1 MYQSGKSYPTVSD
14 DDVNEVFVLEIDESS
29 MVQINSLYKK
39 YVEIKLIEEFTT
51 NTILELLQDDEI

>member
-1 MYQSGKSYPTVSD
+1 M
-14 DDVNEVFVLEIDESS
+14 E
-29 MVQINSLYKK
+29 QINSIYKK